1 MSHQN
6 TRRLHDMTTP
16 RSKTQGLFYGL
27 CMCLY
32 MSLGMEM
39 YNNAVKM
46 GFNLQPG
53 GLSNM
58 TWDVVPAALSEL
70 WFIIPVVFVLS
81 NTYGN
86 RLGTRLAASLIDL
99 EHDSPFW
106 CSCVVIACTTLVMCP
121 SMSLF
126 ASSLFNVVLAG
137 RPVVDLPIIWIGT
150 VFKNFPMALLWNL
163 FAASPL
169 SRLSLRAVLT
179 LRQRMGRAW
188 KLLSAHRGAREQGI

>member
-1 MSHQN
+1 MNEKSQGPQ
-6 TRRLHDMTTP
+6 MTIPVT
-16 RSKTQGLFYGL
+16 KVQGLFYGL
-27 CMCLY
+27 FMCVF
-32 MSLGMEM
+32 MSLGMEL

-58 TWDVVPAALSEL
+58 TWEVVPAALSEL

-86 RLGTRLAASLIDL
+86 RLGARLAASLIDPKR
-99 EHDSPFW
+99 DSSFFR
-106 CSCVVIACTTLVMCP
+106 SCVIIGCTTLVMCP

-126 ASSLFNVVLAG
+126 ASVLFNVVLAG
-137 RPVVDLPIIWIGT
+137 RPVIDLPVIWMGT

-169 SRLSLRAVLT
+169 SRICLKTGVAAVEQVNLCWRRASVGL
-179 LRQRMGRAW
+179 
-188 KLLSAHRGAREQGI
+188 GA